1 MGWPFVILKR
11 IQNFLTW
18 IGRNL
23 HFARF
28 QFITHE
34 SIKGKNKSYSWIISW
49 RFMGFIQMHSTQK
62 FVARSTYQNGLKAL
76 FMKLKYIWLWSP
88 LGRPSLKGFQDR
100 FYKKISVGYLW
111 QPRRKYYWGWKGGL
125 KLISFGLGLVT
136 WDSLLHWVR

>member
-34 SIKGKNKSYSWIISW
+34 SIKGKNKSHSWIISW
-49 RFMGFIQMHSTQK
+49 RFMGFIQMHSTLK
-62 FVARSTYQNGLKAL
+62 FVARSTYQNGLKRR
-76 FMKLKYIWLWSP
+76 YLWS
-88 LGRPSLKGFQDR
+88 LNIFDYDLRWGPSLKGFQDR